1 MQMMTKQSNL
11 KHEIDIFA
19 NKLKERDKAIL
30 LLQERELLINKMRNQ
45 MCIFMQEKEKDQHQV
60 SFTTKHVE
68 IIEYFFFLITRFS
81 SCLIQTTHK
90 SWYHLDEELKSSLYE
105 NQDGNDMRISWE
117 KFNNEIVEGFQIVWY
132 SFVVLS

>member
-1 MQMMTKQSNL
+1 MQLDMQMMTKQSSL

-30 LLQERELLINKMRNQ
+30 LLQERELLINKMQNQ

-68 IIEYFFFLITRFS
+68 IIEYLFFLITRFS
-81 SCLIQTTHK
+81 SYLIQTTHK
-90 SWYHLDEELKSSLYE
+90 
-105 NQDGNDMRISWE
+105 G
-117 KFNNEIVEGFQIVWY
+117 
-132 SFVVLS
+132 

>member
-11 KHEIDIFA
+11 KNEIDIFA

-30 LLQERELLINKMRNQ
+30 LLQEQKLLINKMKNQ
-45 MCIFMQEKEKDQHQV
+45 MCIFMQKRQKDQHQV

-68 IIEYFFFLITRFS
+68 IIEYFFFLITKFS

-90 SWYHLDEELKSSLYE
+90 S
-105 NQDGNDMRISWE
+105 
-117 KFNNEIVEGFQIVWY
+117 
-132 SFVVLS
+132 